1 MIFRLDRF
9 FFDEKDVATF
19 IFGVLLVVSYIFS
32 IPLAP
37 FKFGS
42 LVALFVYLLIT
53 RSLKSSVTYEGYF
66 MIAILGLFFSLFLSP
81 YGLGIFLLI
90 STFIYIKSKRV

>member
-42 LVALFVYLLIT
+42 LVVLFIYLLVT
-53 RSLKSSVTYEGYF
+53 RSLKTSMSFEGYF
-66 MIAILGLFFSLFLSP
+66 MITILGLFFSLFLSP
-81 YGLGIFLLI
+81 YGVGIYLLI
-90 STFIYIKSKRV
+90 STLIYVKSKRV

>member
-9 FFDEKDVATF
+9 FFDEKDIATF
-19 IFGVLLVVSYIFS
+19 IFGILLVLSYFFS

-42 LVALFVYLLIT
+42 LVVLFIYLLVT
-53 RSLKSSVTYEGYF
+53 RSLKNSMTFEGYF
-66 MIAILGLFFSLFLSP
+66 MITILGLFFSLFLSP
-81 YGLGIFLLI
+81 YGVGIYLLI
-90 STFIYIKSKRV
+90 STLMYVKAKRV